1 MKEILITSSV
11 LILAILAIRQLFK
24 GVLSRRLQ
32 YALWALVLVRL
43 LVPVS
48 LPAAKF
54 SVMTAARPVEQVVTA
69 RLDRI
74 TVLPVRPETVQTPG
88 TPSNV
93 SPALDP
99 AAPEEPLPQLGK
111 TSYPGTYDPSAA
123 DHPRPA
129 MTAGEVLALVWKVG
143 MALMGGFF
151 LVSNLAFYLKLRK
164 NRREWTGQ
172 VSGPYNRQGNTWST
186 EDDLSAVGA
195 DVPIGPFLSHKVYVV
210 PEEAIPSPCLFGN
223 AIYITPAVAE
233 DPARLRHVLAHETT
247 HARHLD
253 PLWSLLRCVCLT
265 VYWFDPLVWVAAACS
280 RTDCELA
287 CDESALKAL
296 GEDERIGY
304 GQTLLS
310 LIPVKRAANPMLAAT
325 TMTAGKK
332 QLADRITR
340 IAKNPRQWVAAA
352 LVVALL
358 SGILAACTFTGAK
371 ESPEA
376 LRPLTG
382 EELKW
387 FNLDFFNRNENP
399 AISYTYTIRNQFASP
414 AILYEKPEDIDL
426 YELLYLEGSAPT
438 DEELQAVLDT
448 TSGELPCPAYRL
460 TTREIDDILTQY
472 TGLTLDT
479 ANRESLTY
487 TYDETTDAWYWMH
500 GDTNYPGELEFLY
513 GTREGETV
521 KLYHNSGFAGGG
533 WYCVTLEA
541 QEDETYHFVSNLA
554 CQHPAIP
561 APMPAGDPEATVSLK
576 DLTPYEAPEVA
587 LTRAPE
593 GDFDDSAENRLE
605 DWSFDGHNVVV
616 YRSALDGRI
625 KAALRREDGA
635 MDVFLD
641 PATLVS
647 ETISLVPYNDL
658 FGHSGF
664 ALDYQVRETNTLED
678 YRTDFF
684 YLTEAGEPVLLLRS
698 VTTIIDKS
706 QLDLD
711 GDGAD
716 ELVTPLAL
724 FFQRDGVLYKA
735 DLAQLFQGV
744 LPGAPTFF
752 PISPYD
758 RCYVVRGS
766 GSGGWKRYIYFDGK
780 DLLVYTD
787 KAPAATPR
795 PTGEASNRGGLPDG
809 EPVATISL
817 ADTPQY
823 IAPGDGVEASPGS
836 PPDREEYLLARY
848 PIGEDGILLYR
859 DPQDDQTVY
868 AALSRSD
875 GSLEVFLTT
884 HDPNTQAL
892 PIDRL
897 FDQGKEAHLLA
908 LGYWDTQSQ
917 ISWPTWD
924 FYAFWDGR
932 PVLLC
937 RSTGC
942 GGVQPQILD
951 LNGDGT
957 VELVTQE
964 ELFFLLNGTLRRAEL
979 KELLLAAC
987 PELDNWQN
995 LSVTQTEGHIQIDGY
1010 TETFKTATR
1019 SVYFDGEN
1027 LLVYKIEPA
1036 TVDHMIAGVGDG
1048 VPAQVVEK
1056 AKESALTSVVEV
1068 GGVYRDAHY
1077 QEEGYPQEAYDD
1089 WRISQLSGPFSC
1101 TLGGV
1106 TIDYWTFNVEFH
1118 TTEPEKVVLAGAR
1131 TLSEDNWTSP
1141 GPWNTPNT
1149 LFFRHEDSGDLTY
1162 LWADF
1167 TWSGPNSTAE
1177 REELIRNMEAHGIQL
1192 AEGSTYPQ
1200 LWFEEYLGRLT
1211 DYAETVRLQYD
1222 DGQGGG
1228 AYLIDPQEGDGP
1240 YYLSRIKDSQVVWSR
1255 AKAPSQEPTGPSVT
1269 LANADWYEMLQFWQ
1283 DSGLVMYKQ
1292 ENRDPIWFQVQYD
1305 GDPAEDVYAYRA
1317 LPYYWARCWFDGAQ
1331 YGALAAELPLIPDSG
1346 QSYLNIAQEWANGH
1360 EGLMTRLAPGGSTT
1374 CTFVKVTGV
1383 GTLEDMPERW
1393 FPADILDYPHFA
1405 FTYDVAFV
1413 PENEDAL
1420 ITLMAGN
1427 TGNYEGGDPTVPQ
1440 GAYTYNRRGSMYLKD
1455 GYWYCAGVGTG

>member
-11 LILAILAIRQLFK
+11 LILAILAIRQIFK
-24 GVLSRRLQ
+24 GVLSRRFQ

-48 LPAAKF
+48 LPAAEF

-74 TVLPVRPETVQTPG
+74 AFTPARPETVQTPE
-88 TPSNV
+88 TPSGV
-93 SPALDP
+93 SPALDH
-99 AAPEEPLPQLGK
+99 AAADDPLPQIVG
-111 TSYPGTYDPSAA
+111 PGTVPDLKPA
-123 DHPRPA
+123 PR
-129 MTAGEVLALVWKVG
+129 MTAGEVMALIWKVG

-164 NRREWTGQ
+164 KRQEWQ
-172 VSGPYNRQGNTWST
+172 AS
-186 EDDLSAVGA
+186 ED
-195 DVPIGPFLSHKVYVV
+195 IGPFPAHRIYLV
-210 PEEAIPSPCLFGN
+210 PEGVIPSPCLFGRS
-223 AIYITPAVAE
+223 IYITPAVAE
-233 DPARLRHVLAHETT
+233 DPARLRHVLTHEAT
-247 HARHLD
+247 HAKHLD
-253 PLWSLLRCVCLT
+253 PVWSLLRCVCLT

-280 RTDCELA
+280 KTDCELA

-296 GEDERIGY
+296 GETERIGY

-310 LIPVKRAANPMLAAT
+310 LIPVKRVGNPMLAAT

-340 IAKNPRQWVAAA
+340 IARNPRQWVAAA
-352 LVVALL
+352 LTVALL
-358 SGILAACTFTGAK
+358 SGMLAACTFTGAK
-371 ESPEA
+371 ENPGG

-382 EELKW
+382 KELQW
-387 FNLDFFNRNENP
+387 FNLEFFNRNENP
-399 AISYTYTIRNQFASP
+399 AISYTYTIRNQFANP
-414 AILYEKPEDIDL
+414 INLYEKPEDIDL
-426 YELLYLEGSAPT
+426 HELLYLEGSAPT
-438 DEELQAVLDT
+438 DEELKRTLDYE
-448 TSGELPCPAYRL
+448 SWDDLPCPAYKL
-460 TTREIDDILTQY
+460 TTGEIDDILTQY

-500 GDTNYPGELEFLY
+500 GDTNYCGELEFLY
-513 GTREGETV
+513 GTREGDTV

-541 QEDETYHFVSNLA
+541 QEDEGYHFLSNVE

-576 DLTPYEAPEVA
+576 DLTPYAPPEIT

-593 GDFDDSAENRLE
+593 GDFDDSYENRLE
-605 DWSFDGHNVVV
+605 NWSFDGHNVVV

-625 KAALRREDGA
+625 KAALRREDGT

-641 PATLVS
+641 PANLES
-647 ETISLVPYNDL
+647 ETISLAPYNDL

-664 ALDYQVRETNTLED
+664 ALGYQVRETNTLED

-684 YLTEAGEPVLLLRS
+684 YLTDEGTPVLLLRS
-698 VTTIIDKS
+698 VSVILDGKS
-706 QLDLD
+706 QLDMD
-711 GDGAD
+711 GDGTD

-724 FFQRDGVLYKA
+724 FFQRKGTLYKA
-735 DLAQLFQGV
+735 DLGQLMADV
-744 LPGAPTFF
+744 LPEKATFF

-758 RCYVVRGS
+758 RCYVVQGS
-766 GSGGWKRYIYFDGK
+766 GSEAWKRYIYFDGK

-787 KAPAATPR
+787 KASAATPR
-795 PTGEASNRGGLPDG
+795 PTETASNRANLPDG

-817 ADTPQY
+817 ADTPPY
-823 IAPGDGVEASPGS
+823 IAPGDGVEASPGNA
-836 PPDREEYLLARY
+836 PDREEYLLARY

-859 DPQDDQTVY
+859 DPQDDQIVY
-868 AALSRSD
+868 AALARSD

-884 HDPNTQAL
+884 RDPNTQAL

-908 LGYWDTQSQ
+908 LGYWESEGQPR
-917 ISWPTWD
+917 WPTWD

-942 GGVQPQILD
+942 GGVMPQILD
-951 LNGDGT
+951 LDGDGT
-957 VELVTQE
+957 VELITQE

-987 PELDNWQN
+987 PELDSCD
-995 LSVTQTEGHIQIDGY
+995 LVASEDGSCFRVCGY

-1027 LLVYKIEPA
+1027 LLVYKDEKP
-1036 TVDHMIAGVGDG
+1036 TEDHMVAGADEG
-1048 VPAQVVEK
+1048 VPALVVEK
-1056 AKESALTSVVEV
+1056 ARDYAKTVYEGKIEKTSDPVPTD
-1068 GGVYRDAHY
+1068 GGTSYLWGDPAS
-1077 QEEGYPQEAYDD
+1077 YDD
-1089 WRISQLSGPFSC
+1089 WRVKSFHGPYTFDIA
-1101 TLGGV
+1101 GV
-1106 TIDYWTFNVEFH
+1106 NIIAWGFNHELH
-1118 TTEPEKVVLAGAR
+1118 TTTPENVVLAGGMYI
-1131 TLSEDNWTSP
+1131 TEDDWVCTGYS
-1141 GPWNTPNT
+1141 NTDYVFCIQN
-1149 LFFRHEDSGDLTY
+1149 DQGDLTFGWY
-1162 LWADF
+1162 DWYQEGMESYYVHNSVLHAMQEH
-1167 TWSGPNSTAE
+1167 GVIPND
-1177 REELIRNMEAHGIQL
+1177 
-1192 AEGSTYPQ
+1192 GSTYAGLQFKSDLDYLLDHSGNQ
-1200 LWFEEYLGRLT
+1200 LR
-1211 DYAETVRLQYD
+1211 VQYD
-1222 DGQGGG
+1222 DNQGGG
-1228 AYLIDPQEGDGP
+1228 GTYLVNPAEGNGSFYRNQLTDPSNYIWGSFGEGEDW
-1240 YYLSRIKDSQVVWSR
+1240 Y
-1255 AKAPSQEPTGPSVT
+1255 APDCPSVT
-1269 LANADWYEMLQFWQ
+1269 LSQPDWNMFIQFWLY
-1283 DSGLVMYKQ
+1283 DNIVMVKYS
-1292 ENRDPIWFQVQYD
+1292 NREPIWYGAQSTF
-1305 GDPAEDVYAYRA
+1305 DPMDPFYLRSTAY
-1317 LPYYWARCWFDGAQ
+1317 YQARCWFDDAQ
-1331 YGALAAELPLIPDSG
+1331 YEALAAELPLIPDSG
-1346 QSYLNIAQEWANGH
+1346 QSYLNIAQTWVEGH
-1360 EGLMTRLAPGGSTT
+1360 EGIKARLSPGGSST
-1374 CTFVKVTGV
+1374 CSFVKVTGV
-1383 GTLEDMPERW
+1383 GTLEDISERW

-1440 GAYTYNRRGSMYLKD
+1440 GAYTYSRMGSMYLKD
-1455 GYWYCAGVGTG
+1455 GFWYCAGVGTG